1 MSGFLASIAGAT
13 YAPAVALA
21 AVAFDGTDDY
31 YSATGITST
40 ATDGFYATVAIT
52 FYYDGSNGD
61 FEGMLNLRLGA
72 ADGNWGLVVGL
83 AGGTKVRLI
92 RVKNNGS
99 DGGEMYLDS
108 AGDTALVTNGWNQV
122 VFWHKGDN
130 ATASNSKCWVNGV
143 AQTVFFGGT
152 MTNTSLAYNWG
163 HTTGQVWIG
172 RHTTD
177 MIGGAQP
184 FFKGR
189 YSQIYIHNGQ
199 TSAPDINK
207 FWNSTSGLPHDL
219 GTNGTATG
227 LAQPL
232 IYHYGNTSTFPT
244 NNGTGFSSYTLTQ
257 SGGVVGAAGPTYGT
271 YVASFTSVKN
281 TLTDIDATQ
290 QGFRHTRVIFMGDDS
305 SQNPV
310 FAYAYRD
317 NSDFY
322 IKIVAFRVNKSTGA
336 LTIGTPGTV
345 IQVAGDPDNNFY
357 SPPALSGENS
367 DAGTRTTSY
376 SNYGYV
382 GFYHGGSTNVSRM
395 FAFSVDVSTLAVT
408 VGTGVSHFSAI
419 DSGVCSM
426 TYVGNSRAVFG
437 MRGGGGSRYYN
448 MFSRSGTTLTSVATA
463 TQSANAGTAGNF
475 LGEAAVVN
483 SGTNYRMATV
493 SSAYGLD
500 TIQWATTT
508 YYIDQEPIANIFSN
522 KDFSGTTG
530 WVLPLNGTDKFVM
543 SMYNATDTAVY
554 AQAVSVSWGSTTPT
568 NTVGTRLTLTG
579 TDNSPLAFAPG
590 GANDEFY
597 YIYESGST
605 IRYRKITASGTTL
618 TQGSEVDT
626 TLSSTNLT
634 GSSRYEI
641 AKSASGDYL
650 VGVVDDSTSAI
661 WQVVAVKL
669 T

>member
-1 MSGFLASIAGAT
+1 MVGAT
-13 YAPAVALA
+13 YAA
-21 AVAFDGTDDY
+21 AVA
-31 YSATGITST
+31 
-40 ATDGFYATVAIT
+40 
-52 FYYDGSNGD
+52 
-61 FEGMLNLRLGA
+61 
-72 ADGNWGLVVGL
+72 
-83 AGGTKVRLI
+83 
-92 RVKNNGS
+92 S
-99 DGGEMYLDS
+99 D
-108 AGDTALVTNGWNQV
+108 
-122 VFWHKGDN
+122 
-130 ATASNSKCWVNGV
+130 
-143 AQTVFFGGT
+143 
-152 MTNTSLAYNWG
+152 
-163 HTTGQVWIG
+163 
-172 RHTTD
+172 
-177 MIGGAQP
+177 
-184 FFKGR
+184 
-189 YSQIYIHNGQ
+189 
-199 TSAPDINK
+199 
-207 FWNSTSGLPHDL
+207 
-219 GTNGTATG
+219 
-227 LAQPL
+227 
-232 IYHYGNTSTFPT
+232 
-244 NNGTGFSSYTLTQ
+244 
-257 SGGVVGAAGPTYGT
+257 
-271 YVASFTSVKN
+271 FTSVKN

-357 SPPALSGENS
+357 SVPGLSGENS
-367 DAGTRTTSY
+367 DAGTRATSY

-382 GFYHGGSTNVSRM
+382 GFYHGGSTNASRM
-395 FAFSVDVSTLAVT
+395 FAFSVNVSTLAVT
-408 VGTGVSHFSAI
+408 VGTGVSHFSSI

-426 TYVGNSRAVFG
+426 TYVGNSRVVFG
-437 MRGGGGSRYYN
+437 MRGGGGYRYYN

-463 TQSANAGTAGNF
+463 TQSGNAGTSGNF

-493 SSAYGLD
+493 SSTYGLD

-543 SMYNATDTAVY
+543 SMYNAADTAVY

-590 GANDEFY
+590 QANNEFF

-626 TLSSTNLT
+626 TLSSTNLI

-641 AKSASGDYL
+641 AKSGSGDYL
-650 VGVVDDSTSAI
+650 VGFVDDSASAI
-661 WQVVAVKL
+661 WQVVAIKLSNPDAFTAPTSAFTSDADTVVLYHLDNALTDSGPNTFTLNTSGGYSSSTKQFGTHSGDLSDSGSDYFAHTTDRYFAPYNGTSRTDLTWECWVYYTSFSGASFNHASQNNPHPTLLCAGDQAGNRQSMKFGFSGSEGPYASGLLCFAAGDSGNGNIDTYTERGTTSFSLNTWYHIALTYNASTGNVKGYVDGVKQFTKSAPNL
-669 T
+669 GFNLGTHFTIGAMQSNNSACFVDEVRVSRTIRYGS